1 MSLHHL
7 VTTWKRRLRAM
18 AEAEIPTRIPEG
30 RLTETGSLLDNIEE
44 DSASSSLS
52 VALLQMGLIGHLPE
66 AFPLQTRP

>member
-18 AEAEIPTRIPEG
+18 AEAEIPMRIPEG
-30 RLTETGSLLDNIEE
+30 RLTETGSLLDNIEQ
-44 DSASSSLS
+44 DGASSSLS